1 MAEFFKFAPVSSAAY
16 KAERPINI
24 SCNHLTTL
32 DFYTLNV
39 SYHRMLDPGERIS
52 VDTSVYCKLNPM
64 QKPLLGNCRIVSR
77 AFFVPYYQVMKF
89 ANEFFTQTLIHDNVT
104 DTDYIQKRC
113 PFTNMVELA
122 EMFTNS
128 VFSDEVSTEDPCDFI
143 CCLSSTPRRYVY
155 TRRGRAVKSV
165 LEGLGYKVV
174 FPQEEGDYDF
184 MKGQNLYISVLP
196 LLAFAKVFYDWFAN
210 RSYANVDQ
218 IYQQFLKN
226 PNVEGIF
233 YDHNDLIYLLQDSV
247 FALFESDYFTSQFD
261 RPTAPNESAAIPNV
275 RIPDVLVHDM
285 NGQVP
290 SNNRYGISD
299 VTQDSNGT
307 PVLHGTVGG
316 SLPISFTS
324 QAPYALSQYILDS
337 LKTATDL
344 VQARQYSGNK
354 IIDNFLIQFGY
365 KSPFENAMQS
375 QVLGHFDTYINIGE
389 VTATTENA
397 SANQVLGDFAGRAS
411 GSSRGNKISFEAHD
425 KGSFFIISYVEAQT
439 GYVQGM
445 QRYLFDTAP
454 NDFYNGRFDGKGP
467 QATYVAELFAEQTG
481 LSSPSGYTVCPYS
494 VRYGNQR
501 MDSIYGFMPRY
512 SHLKIGYDVMSG
524 EFSRGMY
531 YDANQVWHLFRDF
544 RDMIGLSPGTVPV
557 HDLDITMG
565 YFNNFN
571 RVFAITDKSIDNFQ
585 TDFYFNVRLYTN
597 KLPLWQSYEFDHED
611 EHKKIMQQINGSK
624 VN

>member
-1 MAEFFKFAPVSSAAY
+1 MAEFFKYAPVSSAAY

-89 ANEFFTQTLIHDNVT
+89 ANEFFTQTLIHDNIT

-122 EMFTNS
+122 EMFTDS
-128 VFSDEVSTEDPCDFI
+128 VFSDEVSVNDPCDFI
-143 CCLSSTPRRYVY
+143 CCLSTTAHRYVY
-155 TRRGRAVKSV
+155 TRSGRAVKSV
-165 LEGLGYKVV
+165 LEGLGYKVI
-174 FPQEEGDYDF
+174 FPQEEGDYNF
-184 MKGQNLYISVLP
+184 MKSQNLYISVLP

-218 IYQQFLKN
+218 IYHQFLKN
-226 PNVEGIF
+226 PNVNGVF

-261 RPTAPNESAAIPNV
+261 RPTAPNESAAIPEVN
-275 RIPDVLVHDM
+275 IPDVQVHDLQHITS
-285 NGQVP
+285 GP
-290 SNNRYGISD
+290 GRYSRSS
-299 VTQDSNGT
+299 VTEDKNGT
-307 PVLHGTVGG
+307 PVLFGQNGSTSSLGTNVV
-316 SLPISFTS
+316 SATS
-324 QAPYALSQYILDS
+324 LSQYILDS

-365 KSPFENAMQS
+365 KSPYENVMQS

-411 GSSRGNKISFEAHD
+411 GSSSGNKISFEAHD

-467 QATYVAELFAEQTG
+467 QATYVAELFADQTG
-481 LSSPSGYTVCPYS
+481 LDSASGRIVAPYS
-494 VRYGNQR
+494 GRFGNQR

-531 YDANQVWHLFRDF
+531 YDVNQVWHLFRDF
-544 RDMIGLSPGTVPV
+544 RDTIGLSPGTVPT